1 MSKGLPARSVKMSGS
16 QAKNLVSHLDAWNQH
31 IRKLDQEKK
40 LSLVSMPTLYQARK
54 RYTLLK
60 KVSWNK
66 RLDD

>member
-1 MSKGLPARSVKMSGS
+1 MSGN
-16 QAKNLVSHLDAWNQH
+16 QAKNLFSHPDAWNQH

-40 LSLVSMPTLYQARK
+40 LSLVSMPMLYQARK

-60 KVSWNK
+60 KTTWNR